1 MEMSIARFASDD
13 FTTRS
18 NDVEAVCNATTNI
31 VEDGVAHLYTV
42 NPCGVAIGRDAYFR
56 IELAP
61 ADYPDDEIVWSNTV
75 PAVAE
80 FVEGRNTGRA
90 VTVHGLAEGETTLE
104 VHIGDSRSNPP
115 KFTLRVV
122 PIATVNLRAWIIES
136 KTMETAFSADDIRR
150 MVKDANDVYAQVGVT
165 LNLIEPIVI
174 TNIPDAYDAQ
184 YNPSTN
190 QTSRWTFWDIVD
202 IATNTCGLE
211 CYFINSF
218 ADSSKTIAANSEWG
232 LVATKRAD
240 GVDLA
245 HEIGH
250 ALGLRD
256 VYISNQDDK
265 ASSDPLLEIAA
276 YEKPSASNL
285 SGDWNGGC
293 YGKGT
298 AGTRYYRSGLSM
310 QEVVSRMLMNGVR
323 GSDDCPRDITNGDVR
338 GVYYTRDADMR
349 KVWSK
354 GDVNVAFPWSNRN
367 PTHK

>member
-18 NDVEAVCNATTNI
+18 YDVEPVCNATTNV

-115 KFTLRVV
+115 KFGLRVV
-122 PIATVNLRAWIIES
+122 PNVTVNLRAWIIEGDDG
-136 KTMETAFSADDIRR
+136 KRAFEPNDVRQ

-202 IATNTCGLE
+202 IATNTC
-211 CYFINSF
+211 
-218 ADSSKTIAANSEWG
+218 D
-232 LVATKRAD
+232 
-240 GVDLA
+240 
-245 HEIGH
+245 
-250 ALGLRD
+250 
-256 VYISNQDDK
+256 
-265 ASSDPLLEIAA
+265 
-276 YEKPSASNL
+276 
-285 SGDWNGGC
+285 
-293 YGKGT
+293 
-298 AGTRYYRSGLSM
+298 
-310 QEVVSRMLMNGVR
+310 
-323 GSDDCPRDITNGDVR
+323 
-338 GVYYTRDADMR
+338 
-349 KVWSK
+349 
-354 GDVNVAFPWSNRN
+354 
-367 PTHK
+367 

>member
-1 MEMSIARFASDD
+1 LGHR
-13 FTTRS
+13 RH
-18 NDVEAVCNATTNI
+18 CHQ
-31 VEDGVAHLYTV
+31 HL
-42 NPCGVAIGRDAYFR
+42 R
-56 IELAP
+56 
-61 ADYPDDEIVWSNTV
+61 
-75 PAVAE
+75 
-80 FVEGRNTGRA
+80 
-90 VTVHGLAEGETTLE
+90 LE
-104 VHIGDSRSNPP
+104 S
-115 KFTLRVV
+115 
-122 PIATVNLRAWIIES
+122 
-136 KTMETAFSADDIRR
+136 
-150 MVKDANDVYAQVGVT
+150 
-165 LNLIEPIVI
+165 
-174 TNIPDAYDAQ
+174 
-184 YNPSTN
+184 
-190 QTSRWTFWDIVD
+190 
-202 IATNTCGLE
+202 
-211 CYFINSF
+211 YFINSF
-218 ADSSKTIAANSEWG
+218 ADSSKAIAANSEWG

>member
-1 MEMSIARFASDD
+1 MILIVLPILQR
-13 FTTRS
+13 RS
-18 NDVEAVCNATTNI
+18 Q
-31 VEDGVAHLYTV
+31 LTV
-42 NPCGVAIGRDAYFR
+42 NG
-56 IELAP
+56 
-61 ADYPDDEIVWSNTV
+61 
-75 PAVAE
+75 
-80 FVEGRNTGRA
+80 
-90 VTVHGLAEGETTLE
+90 
-104 VHIGDSRSNPP
+104 
-115 KFTLRVV
+115 
-122 PIATVNLRAWIIES
+122 
-136 KTMETAFSADDIRR
+136 
-150 MVKDANDVYAQVGVT
+150 
-165 LNLIEPIVI
+165 
-174 TNIPDAYDAQ
+174 
-184 YNPSTN
+184 
-190 QTSRWTFWDIVD
+190 
-202 IATNTCGLE
+202 
-211 CYFINSF
+211 
-218 ADSSKTIAANSEWG
+218 G

-256 VYISNQDDK
+256 AYISNQDDK

-276 YEKPSASNL
+276 YEKASELNL
-285 SGDWNGGC
+285 PGDWNGGC